1 MSKFITSV
9 RDVLVA
15 TIVIILFHISALVS
29 FLKLVAGKILD
40 YTFKLLLLIVFVF
53 LLILSSFKPKYT
65 QSWSDIKRSWA
76 DFVDFIYYFDYKGLA
91 QWYKAVFSKEV
102 HKSNI
107 DS

>member
-1 MSKFITSV
+1 MSKFIASM

-29 FLKLVAGKILD
+29 FLKLIAGKLLE
-40 YTFKLLLLIVFVF
+40 YTFKLLLLIVFVV
-53 LLILSSFKPKYT
+53 LLMLSSFKQKYT

-76 DFVDFIYYFDYKGLA
+76 DFVDFIYYFDYKDLV
-91 QWYKAVFSKEV
+91 QWYKDVFSKEV
-102 HKSNI
+102 HKSKI

>member
-1 MSKFITSV
+1 MSKFIASM

-15 TIVIILFHISALVS
+15 TIVIILFHIAALVS
-29 FLKLVAGKILD
+29 LLKLVAGKIIE

-53 LLILSSFKPKYT
+53 LLILSSFKQKYT

-76 DFVDFIYYFDYKGLA
+76 DFVDFIYDIDYKDLF
-91 QWYKAVFSKEV
+91 QMYKDVFSKEV
-102 HKSNI
+102 HKSKI